1 MEITEAE
8 RDRRRHLLHAHL
20 AVENAG
26 DTSAVMAT
34 FSDGAVMLFNGVP
47 FRSTPEIRAAHEYF
61 GFTDGPGAFASPRN
75 IVDRESFTDTDIVI
89 EGRLVGVHKDE
100 FLGFAASGREV
111 ALPFVAFYGFDAD
124 GKLSSERVVMNLGP
138 LHPGYFGAPSP

>member
-8 RDRRRHLLHAHL
+8 RDRRRRLLHAHL

-34 FSDGAVMLFNGVP
+34 FSDDAVMLFNAVP
-47 FRSTPEIRAAHEYF
+47 FRSGPDIRAAHEYF
-61 GFTDGPGAFASPRN
+61 GFTDGPGAFASPQN

-100 FLGFAASGREV
+100 FLGFAPSGREV
-111 ALPFVAFYGFDAD
+111 ELPFVSFYGFDAD

-138 LHPGYFGAPSP
+138 LHPGYFGAPSS